1 MRIHNGIFSLLYN
14 LDGQRRGVM
23 KKSGVRVCNTSIL
36 KLDFSKN
43 KPYGP
48 SNHPRNTQADL
59 VSRSAVR
66 EPVQVD
72 LLLLQGHG
80 RRCQLHVAPLSYVN
94 VSVFFQAGINLQ
106 SGDHLDRFVSEAAL
120 APAVCQ
126 SFAGGSSNPPKFG
139 TLIPNRIFVGGIPSN
154 TTEQELKTFFSSFG
168 QVKDVKIISDRLGV
182 SKGKCFQE
190 QVCATSALHCFCS
203 VLVRSLDHS
212 HWRVFFLDLP
222 TALFF
227 AGGAMPYSF
236 QNGMAVFSLP
246 GQDYSMLTQAAP
258 PYATMM
264 LSQPGG
270 STAVYLPS
278 PLHST
283 ASPYAQLSQQQ
294 VAAAALQQQHYQ
306 AACPTSA
313 VAPAVAASHL
323 APVTVS
329 ANNIGTQSNSTTAV
343 MAAAA
348 AAMAAAVQWP
358 QQTVTNS
365 IPPPQLASV
374 AAHNV
379 PQAANAT
386 HSVISNSSITAQQA
400 AAMAAAVAAQQ
411 AAWRWSPTVN
421 QQHQPQSSAHVTSCS
436 ANVSSSGASITVT
449 NIMGS
454 TTSTPA
460 IHSQS
465 LHNHQQGSPTATLGP
480 TTYLYSPIAGTGHEL
495 MLFHQ
500 TSSPYAANST
510 SDYSTDH
517 STHSSGML
525 ESVEPLGFPC
535 DGTPL
540 GRHPQ
545 HLTGQLAG
553 ALGNQHLDAA
563 CLSPYATFTP
573 IMDLHSHTANAGQP
587 NALIQSATLQQSFR
601 QPQHQATATLLAAS
615 QAASAQHIVP
625 IAHSTNTLVQH
636 SQPHAKLYSPSVLSS
651 VAHTGQ
657 TSVGL
662 NTCQL
667 PSGLYVNPTI
677 KVNALSELNSA
688 DLPDPSSISQTTALQ
703 TIGTGGASCITMQN
717 TPVTQMSNTGT
728 VQCNQVVSTLTGEP
742 AVCVGS
748 SHH

>member
-1 MRIHNGIFSLLYN
+1 MVVCSPMNRQRQN
-14 LDGQRRGVM
+14 DGVPDAFVTITDCRGGFLKM
-23 KKSGVRVCNTSIL
+23 NTL
-36 KLDFSKN
+36 
-43 KPYGP
+43 
-48 SNHPRNTQADL
+48 T
-59 VSRSAVR
+59 
-66 EPVQVD
+66 QVD
-72 LLLLQGHG
+72 M
-80 RRCQLHVAPLSYVN
+80 
-94 VSVFFQAGINLQ
+94 AGINLQ

-168 QVKDVKIISDRLGV
+168 QVKDVKIINDRLGV
-182 SKGKCFQE
+182 SKGSYGFVTFESQE
-190 QVCATSALHCFCS
+190 
-203 VLVRSLDHS
+203 
-212 HWRVFFLDLP
+212 
-222 TALFF
+222 
-227 AGGAMPYSF
+227 
-236 QNGMAVFSLP
+236 MAEKIIKNESETLIFKDRKLNI
-246 GQDYSMLTQAAP
+246 GHAIRKQAAA

-313 VAPAVAASHL
+313 VAPAVAVSHL

-358 QQTVTNS
+358 QQTATNS
-365 IPPPQLASV
+365 LPPPQLASV

-386 HSVISNSSITAQQA
+386 HSVISNSSIAAQQA

-436 ANVSSSGASITVT
+436 ANVSSSGASITAT

-465 LHNHQQGSPTATLGP
+465 LHSHQQVSDSSLSILQPAFTSLP
-480 TTYLYSPIAGTGHEL
+480 TTLRLAQHPMLTASTAALFAAIQQPGLNVLGAGGNGVVDVST
-495 MLFHQ
+495 
-500 TSSPYAANST
+500 AAALAVLAST
-510 SDYSTDH
+510 SLNRPTIVSPSLLCQPESTV
-517 STHSSGML
+517 
-525 ESVEPLGFPC
+525 ESDNKNPC
-535 DGTPL
+535 YLLDTSID
-540 GRHPQ
+540 
-545 HLTGQLAG
+545 T
-553 ALGNQHLDAA
+553 LDASDTQPSKKPRYDNE
-563 CLSPYATFTP
+563 LLLTP
-573 IMDLHSHTANAGQP
+573 DK
-587 NALIQSATLQQSFR
+587 
-601 QPQHQATATLLAAS
+601 AS
-615 QAASAQHIVP
+615 
-625 IAHSTNTLVQH
+625 L
-636 SQPHAKLYSPSVLSS
+636 
-651 VAHTGQ
+651 
-657 TSVGL
+657 L
-662 NTCQL
+662 NT
-667 PSGLYVNPTI
+667 SY
-677 KVNALSELNSA
+677 S
-688 DLPDPSSISQTTALQ
+688 
-703 TIGTGGASCITMQN
+703 
-717 TPVTQMSNTGT
+717 
-728 VQCNQVVSTLTGEP
+728 
-742 AVCVGS
+742 
-748 SHH
+748 